1 MVLAVV
7 KEFTVFAGIS
17 ADVDPVI
24 AEVKPLI
31 VIE

>member
-1 MVLAVV
+1 MLEVV
-7 KEFTVFAGIS
+7 KAFTVFAGIS

-31 VIE
+31 VTE